1 MAEDIDW
8 LVVGDFNLMRK
19 PDDQNKPGGNLSEI
33 MEFNAAIS
41 NQRLEEMRLNGA
53 KYTWTNKQLSPLLEC
68 LDWFF
73 ASISWLTNY
82 PGSYV
87 STLPRDIS
95 DHTPCLISIS
105 IDIPKAKVFHF
116 ENCWLSHDEFM

>member
-41 NQRLEEMRLNGA
+41 NQRLEELRLSGA
-53 KYTWTNKQLSPLLEC
+53 KYT
-68 LDWFF
+68 
-73 ASISWLTNY
+73 
-82 PGSYV
+82 
-87 STLPRDIS
+87 
-95 DHTPCLISIS
+95 
-105 IDIPKAKVFHF
+105 
-116 ENCWLSHDEFM
+116 